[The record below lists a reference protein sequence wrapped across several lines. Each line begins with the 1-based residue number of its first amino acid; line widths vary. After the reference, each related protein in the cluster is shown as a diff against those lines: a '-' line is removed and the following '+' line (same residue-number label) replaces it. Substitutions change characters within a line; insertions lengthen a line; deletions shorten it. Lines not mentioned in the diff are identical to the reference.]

1 MMRRTM
7 LLVCALL
14 YLLIAPAALAQ
25 NADKPLIGILGYGWF
40 PSLDVTEGAIFDML
54 QSYGFI
60 SADDNALLMDGE
72 DLESENIEIFW
83 IDPGRGRDQV
93 SIAVENAIDREPD
106 ALVTLSSWMTRAA
119 INVTQDMDDPPAI
132 LFASVN
138 YPYRSGIAESP
149 CIKPNHVTGSE
160 SLTPYEYVMSLLK
173 IQNPA
178 ITTIGTVYNSSEE
191 GGSWGAE
198 RITRL
203 AEEYGIKVEAEGL
216 AQLSDIRVAADTLV
230 DKGIEAFVLPW
241 DHYTSQGLPVIAIV
255 ANEAGIPVFH
265 PSMGAIYYGATVGA
279 GFYLYYEDGVTLGR
293 MLVAYL
299 NGELDIAATAISQQS
314 SQGLGVNLDAAFVQG
329 IDLPDEIMEQADVVI
344 EGGDLAT
351 VTPELQLVLAQRGV
365 VVPMEDRIDDDRA
378 FLAALQC
385 TPERIAAEQAE
396 LDARADEEES
406 E

>member
-1 MMRRTM
+1 MLRIL

-14 YLLIAPAALAQ
+14 YLLAAPAAFAQ
-25 NADKPLIGILGYGWF
+25 DDDKPLIAILGYGWY
-40 PSLDVTEGAIFDML
+40 PSYEVTEGAIFDML

-60 SADDNALLMDGE
+60 SADENARLSERE
-72 DLESENIEIFW
+72 DLESGKIDIFW
-83 IDPGRGRDQV
+83 VDPGRGRDEI
-93 SIAVENAIDREPD
+93 SIAVENAIDQEPD
-106 ALVTLSSWMTRAA
+106 VLVTLSSWLTQAA
-119 INVTQDMDDPPAI
+119 INVTQDMDDPPPV
-132 LFASVN
+132 LFASVS
-138 YPYRSGIAESP
+138 YPYRYGIAESP
-149 CIKPNHVTGSE
+149 CIKPDHVTGSE
-160 SLTPYEYVMSLLK
+160 SLTRYDYVMSLLK
-173 IQNPA
+173 IQNPDIA
-178 ITTIGTVYNSSEE
+178 KIGTVFNSSEE
-191 GGSWGAE
+191 GGSWGVE

-203 AEEYGIKVEAEGL
+203 AAEYGIEVEAEGL
-216 AQLSDIRVAADTLV
+216 AQLSDIRPAADALI
-230 DKGIEAFVLPW
+230 DKGIEAFVLPR

-265 PSMGAIYYGATVGA
+265 PSMGAIYYGATIGA
-279 GFYLYYEDGVTLGR
+279 GFYLYYEDGVVLGR

-329 IDLPDEIMEQADVVI
+329 IDLPDDLMEQADVVI
-344 EGGDLAT
+344 EGGDLAS

-378 FLAALQC
+378 FLAALEC

-396 LDARADEEES
+396 LDARAEEDES